1 MVLKVDFNM
10 EAKEMQDKMKLILI
24 LQIKFPSFLLLICE
38 SNKNKDFSTY
48 KYYLLS

>member
-10 EAKEMQDKMKLILI
+10 EAKETQDKMNFILI
-24 LQIKFPSFLLLICE
+24 LQIKFPSFLFLICE

-48 KYYLLS
+48 KYC